1 MIWEVHVAAA
11 DKAGAAAKAASK
23 TLSERIVDDLL
34 SAVLEMKCGKLKG
47 SWRYG
52 VVFISRYGMTI
63 NDQKLSVDILA
74 LARVPRLLMVLIPS
88 CRSPMALATRQVR
101 IVQHAPTHWRSGDVV

>member
-1 MIWEVHVAAA
+1 MVWEVHVAAA

-34 SAVLEMKCGKLKG
+34 SAVLEMRCGKLKG

-52 VVFISRYGMTI
+52 VVFISRHGVTI

-74 LARVPRLLMVLIPS
+74 LARVSRSLIILIPA
-88 CRSPMALATRQVR
+88 CRSLMALATRQVR
-101 IVQHAPTHWRSGDVV
+101 IV

>member
-1 MIWEVHVAAA
+1 MVWEVHVAAA

-34 SAVLEMKCGKLKG
+34 SAVLEMRCGELKG
-47 SWRYG
+47 SWPYG
-52 VVFISRYGMTI
+52 VVFISRHGVTI

-74 LARVPRLLMVLIPS
+74 LARVSRSLIILIPA
-88 CRSPMALATRQVR
+88 CRSLMALATRQVR
-101 IVQHAPTHWRSGDVV
+101 IV